1 MSSGLANSA
10 LSALPTGLLGCVPR
24 PLRPRLGRLRQY
36 APRPMT
42 KVAVPDFPA
51 SPADPTIAVVTP
63 SFGQGR
69 FIERTILSVLGQ
81 NYPRLEYF
89 VQDGGSSDET
99 VGILQRHHAS
109 LSGWASERDSGQ
121 SQAINRGFAR
131 TRGEIMAW
139 LNSDDLLLPGTLR
152 VVGDFFRRH
161 PDVDVVYGDRLL
173 IDEEDR
179 EIGRW
184 VMPGHDGA
192 MLSWGDYIPQETMFW
207 RRSVWDRAGAR
218 VDESLRFA
226 MDWDLLLRFREAGAR
241 FAHLPRFLG
250 AFRVHG
256 SQKTSAEID
265 DVGNREM
272 DLVRERALGHVP
284 TRAERLRAVVPFLL
298 RHMVADLKYAAAG
311 HPACLPMRDA

>member
-1 MSSGLANSA
+1 MSSGFASSA
-10 LSALPTGLLGCVPR
+10 LSVLPTGLLGFVPR

-42 KVAVPDFPA
+42 KVVVPESPA
-51 SPADPTIAVVTP
+51 SPGDPVIAIVTP

-89 VQDGGSSDET
+89 VQDGGSADET
-99 VGILQRHHAS
+99 VGILQRHEAR

-139 LNSDDLLLPGTLR
+139 LNSDDLLLPGTLP
-152 VVGDFFRRH
+152 VVADFFRRH

-256 SQKTSAEID
+256 SQKTSTEID

-298 RHMVADLKYAAAG
+298 RHMVADLKYATAG

>member
-1 MSSGLANSA
+1 
-10 LSALPTGLLGCVPR
+10 
-24 PLRPRLGRLRQY
+24 
-36 APRPMT
+36 MT
-42 KVAVPDFPA
+42 KVVVPESPA
-51 SPADPTIAVVTP
+51 SPGDPVIAIVTP

-89 VQDGGSSDET
+89 VQDGGSADET
-99 VGILQRHHAS
+99 VGVLQRHEDR

-131 TRGEIMAW
+131 TRGEVMAW

-152 VVGDFFRRH
+152 VVADFFRTH
-161 PDVDVVYGDRLL
+161 PDVDVLYGDRLL
-173 IDEEDR
+173 IDEKDL

-184 VMPGHDGA
+184 IMPGHDSA
-192 MLSWGDYIPQETMFW
+192 MLSWGDYIPQETLFW
-207 RRSVWDRAGAR
+207 RRSIWDRAGAC

-272 DLVRERALGHVP
+272 EQVRSRALGRVP
-284 TRAERLRAVVPFLL
+284 TRAERLRAVLPFLL
-298 RHMVADLKYAAAG
+298 RHMAADLKYAVAG
-311 HPACLPMRDA
+311 HPPHLPKHDA